1 MTLAF
6 KVNAIGKQC
15 KCALCNQV
23 ATIFRYPCIMMRG
36 KALIVSLWLAM
47 LMVLLVLAVPHHHHL
62 SNVCFVEER
71 CETDGHI
78 NDQHT
83 HHQSSGQETQADNCP
98 VEQIRHIVKDDEHA
112 QPVMQV
118 VWQQP
123 HWLCAY
129 AADTHPHVQEVSPVS
144 ETSEPIARLLEA
156 HVASSGRRGPP
167 ALS

>member
-1 MTLAF
+1 
-6 KVNAIGKQC
+6 
-15 KCALCNQV
+15 
-23 ATIFRYPCIMMRG
+23 MMRG

-71 CETDGHI
+71 CETDGQI
-78 NDQHT
+78 NDRHT

-112 QPVMQV
+112 QPVIQV
-118 VWQQP
+118 AQQQP

-129 AADTHPHVQEVSPVS
+129 APDTHPHVQEVSPVS

-167 ALS
+167 TLS

>member
-1 MTLAF
+1 
-6 KVNAIGKQC
+6 
-15 KCALCNQV
+15 
-23 ATIFRYPCIMMRG
+23 MMRG

-71 CETDGHI
+71 CETDGQI
-78 NDQHT
+78 NDRHT
-83 HHQSSGQETQADNCP
+83 HHHSSEQESQADNCP
-98 VEQIRHIVKDDEHA
+98 VEQIRHIVKDEADV
-112 QPVMQV
+112 QPVIQV
-118 VWQQP
+118 AQQQP
-123 HWLCAY
+123 HWLYAY

-167 ALS
+167 TLS